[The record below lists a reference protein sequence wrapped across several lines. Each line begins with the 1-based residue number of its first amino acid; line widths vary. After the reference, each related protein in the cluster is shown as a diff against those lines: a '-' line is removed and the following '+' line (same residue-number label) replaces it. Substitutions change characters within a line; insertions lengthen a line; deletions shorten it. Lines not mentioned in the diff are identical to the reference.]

1 MTLQNVMIEL
11 GAGALVGRISSTLQ
25 IRHALSI
32 VDLPAQQ
39 GAERLHQSWWL
50 GYWPCLSR
58 V

>member
-39 GAERLHQSWWL
+39 GAERLHQSWWQD
-50 GYWPCLSR
+50 Y
-58 V
+58 